1 MNPKGGN
8 INVDVL
14 PHDYVKFIRVVFDVR
29 GNVGSTA
36 ETTIRKYK
44 LNSILPGID
53 NIPDVLSSISGAFIV
68 YCVPL
73 LKYRV

>member
-1 MNPKGGN
+1 MNPIGGN

-14 PHDYVKFIRVVFDVR
+14 PHNYVKVIRFVVDVR
-29 GNVGSTA
+29 GDVSSTV
-36 ETTIRKYK
+36 ETTILNFK
-44 LNSILPGID
+44 LNSILLGID
-53 NIPDVLSSISGAFIV
+53 NIPDVLSSINGVFLV